1 MVGCERNISSG
12 LNIFDTKNIVR
23 RASQHYQSRDLLLL
37 LIVVFF
43 FLVTSTVWWK
53 GSGSAGDI
61 SKEFR
66 NCIFGAVGVG
76 ETRWAVLKM
85 VLV

>member
-1 MVGCERNISSG
+1 MKDIVTAGIYHFYLFWWEG
-12 LNIFDTKNIVR
+12 LG
-23 RASQHYQSRDLLLL
+23 QHYQSSGLLLL

-61 SKEFR
+61 SKVFR
-66 NCIFGAVGVG
+66 NSIFGAVGVG
-76 ETRWAVLKM
+76 ETPWAVLKM